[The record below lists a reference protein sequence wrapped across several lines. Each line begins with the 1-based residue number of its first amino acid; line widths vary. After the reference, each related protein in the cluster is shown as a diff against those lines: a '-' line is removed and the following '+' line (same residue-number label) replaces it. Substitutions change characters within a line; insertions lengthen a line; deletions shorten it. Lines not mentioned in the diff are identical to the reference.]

1 MSVLARESRW
11 DEMAALI
18 DDEVLHEWVVVAKY
32 DELAKTLVER
42 YGDVLDRVEV
52 SIPIPTEE
60 DVATLKDVVSELH
73 QHQRT

>member
-1 MSVLARESRW
+1 
-11 DEMAALI
+11 MAALI

-32 DELAKTLVER
+32 DKLAKTLVER

>member
-1 MSVLARESRW
+1 MSVLARQSRW

-32 DELAKTLVER
+32 DKLAKTLVER

-60 DVATLKDVVSELH
+60 DVAILKDVVSELH

>member
-1 MSVLARESRW
+1 
-11 DEMAALI
+11 MAALI